1 MIAGRPILI
10 IDFDSNDWMAPLG
23 EALRHS
29 VPKSARRAL
38 PFPEITYYEEFV
50 LRRLKQVE
58 GIE

>member
-1 MIAGRPILI
+1 MI

-38 PFPEITYYEEFV
+38 PFPEITYYEEFI